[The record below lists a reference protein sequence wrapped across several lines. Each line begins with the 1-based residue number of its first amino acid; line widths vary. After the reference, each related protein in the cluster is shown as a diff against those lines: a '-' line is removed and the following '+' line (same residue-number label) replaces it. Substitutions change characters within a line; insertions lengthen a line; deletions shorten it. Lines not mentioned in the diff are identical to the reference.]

1 MSLYYLA
8 FTEKGMQLA
17 HTMAQHTSG
26 EVSRSGKPMTAAQW
40 TKRYFEKGN
49 VLVFI
54 GACGIAVRSI
64 APYVKDKTTDAAVL
78 VLDEAGRY
86 VIPILSGHLGCA
98 NDWARILA
106 GKIGAVPVLTTATDV
121 RGVFAVDEWA
131 KRQNMALCHTENIVT
146 CSSRLLEGKEVAFSS
161 PWEIQGTPPTNIT
174 IAQNGQ
180 AQVVLSVFRQ
190 PQQVLHLVPRI
201 VVLGVGCRRGIEQ
214 ERLAEQIDRFLEQA
228 ELCMEAVCAV
238 ATIDIKK
245 NEPALTAFCHERGL
259 PLLTYSAQELAAVQ
273 GTFSASE
280 FVQKTVGV
288 ENVCE
293 RAACLAAKG
302 ELLLPKLAGSGV
314 TVAAA
319 QKEFTPDWSWTN

>member
-8 FTEKGMQLA
+8 FTEQGMQLA
-17 HTMAQHTSG
+17 HAMAQHMGG
-26 EVSRSGKPMTAAQW
+26 EAFRSGKPLTAAQW
-40 TKRYFEKGN
+40 AKRYFQKGN

-64 APYVKDKTTDAAVL
+64 APYVKDKTQDAAVL
-78 VLDEAGRY
+78 VADEAGRY
-86 VIPILSGHLGCA
+86 IIPILSGHLGCA

-106 GKIGAVPVLTTATDV
+106 GKIGAAPVLTTATDV

-131 KRQNMALCHTENIVT
+131 KRQNMALCHAENIVT
-146 CSSRLLEGKEVAFSS
+146 CSSRLLEGKEVVFSS
-161 PWEIQGTPPTNIT
+161 PWDIQGTPPKHLKISKD
-174 IAQNGQ
+174 GK

-190 PQQVLHLVPRI
+190 PPQVLHLVPRI
-201 VVLGVGCRRGIEQ
+201 VVLGVGCRRGIEKEQ
-214 ERLAEQIDRFLEQA
+214 LAEQIDLFLKQTG
-228 ELCMEAVCAV
+228 LCMESICAV

-245 NEPALTAFCHERGL
+245 NEPAMIAFCQGWGL
-259 PLLTYSAQELAAVQ
+259 PLLTYSAQELAAVE
-273 GTFSASE
+273 GIFSASE

-293 RAACLAAKG
+293 RAACLAANG
-302 ELLLPKLAGSGV
+302 ELLLSKQAGGGV

-319 QKEFTPDWSWTN
+319 QKEFTPDWSWTD

>member
-8 FTEKGMQLA
+8 FTEKGTQLA
-17 HTMAQHTSG
+17 QTMAQHAGG
-26 EVSRSGKPMTAAQW
+26 EVFRSGQPLTAAQW
-40 TKRYFEKGN
+40 TKRCFEKGN

-64 APYVKDKTTDAAVL
+64 APHVKDKTSDPAVL
-78 VLDEAGRY
+78 VADEAGQY

-131 KRQNMALCHTENIVT
+131 KRQNMALCHAQNIVT
-146 CSSRLLEGKEVAFSS
+146 CSSRLLEGKEVVLSS
-161 PWEIQGTPPTNIT
+161 PWEIQGTPPENIT
-174 IAQNGQ
+174 ISQNGQ
-180 AQVVLSVFRQ
+180 AQVILSVFRQ
-190 PQQVLHLVPRI
+190 PEKVLHLVPRI
-201 VVLGVGCRRGIEQ
+201 VVLGVGCRRGISKEQ
-214 ERLAEQIDRFLEQA
+214 FAEQIERFFNETG
-228 ELCMEAVCAV
+228 LCIASVCAV

-245 NEPALTAFCHERGL
+245 GEPALTAFCKQHAL
-259 PLLTYSAQELAAVQ
+259 PLMTYSAQELSAVQ
-273 GTFSASE
+273 GKFSSSE
-280 FVQKTVGV
+280 FVRKTVGV

-293 RAACLAAKG
+293 RAACLGANGK
-302 ELLLPKLAGSGV
+302 LLLSKQAGGGV

-319 QKEFTPDWSWTN
+319 QKEFTPDWSWMD